1 MCLLQLWLVLYG
13 LMPDMLY
20 YVITNVSTPHPG
32 ENPARA
38 NQLSISRGTRSVNC
52 QLLHKRKWVGVL
64 TLSIEFPDYRINKD
78 VWWSDMASS
87 HWHLLFFHWI
97 ISISNHIY
105 KLSTFITVFI
115 QNGEKKNTFLYR
127 KFSFNSILLDLL
139 LDKLIQDNPYDPV
152 DSLSH
157 PIFLNSLSQSSMIN
171 LFNSNSIVS
180 TNPRKLLNVLYCILH
195 TLLLL

>member
-1 MCLLQLWLVLYG
+1 MFGGATWPRLTGIFSFFTESSQFLTIYINYPLLSRFLSK
-13 LMPDMLY
+13 M
-20 YVITNVSTPHPG
+20 
-32 ENPARA
+32 AR
-38 NQLSISRGTRSVNC
+38 
-52 QLLHKRKWVGVL
+52 
-64 TLSIEFPDYRINKD
+64 
-78 VWWSDMASS
+78 
-87 HWHLLFFHWI
+87 
-97 ISISNHIY
+97 
-105 KLSTFITVFI
+105 
-115 QNGEKKNTFLYR
+115 KKNTFLYR